1 MVSVIATGLKGR
13 GFEAGQVD
21 GFLRAIKVRSTPSF
35 EWKVKPGVSCGKIL
49 RHVTDLLQSHGDGQ
63 TKLSFPLPI
72 LLLAPGMYLLR
83 GTSEYCWWLPE
94 RSGRKVRS

>member
-1 MVSVIATGLKGR
+1 MVSVIATGLKGG
-13 GFEAGQVD
+13 GFEAGQVY
-21 GFLRAIKVRSTPSF
+21 GSLRATKVRSTPSF

-72 LLLAPGMYLLR
+72 LLLAPGNLLT
-83 GTSEYCWWLPE
+83 GTSEYYWWLPE